1 MTLVDR
7 IRSWFVRQETGSIAQ
22 EARSIERIGA
32 QHRRL
37 GREWYFRGGASG
49 WYRFWGKTPRVRTTL
64 AQEALFLTAERQQEV
79 IGKALAYAEL
89 PWWQKLFSP
98 WRRDYALFLYFGG
111 QRYLSTS
118 QESEPLSSDFT
129 RRFLGLLSGSRYAKD
144 WQARFSQDDRLR
156 LSHGK
161 DLVGVEEAK
170 LVSLKERLEGVSVE
184 LAVAQE
190 EARRAKIGVQ
200 IASYT
205 VSAAKAGDKT
215 VISRMMISTQV
226 LADQSIDWGKA
237 LLALRKQV
245 LVLIGEVRVIQGLS
259 SRQGASLVQLK
270 EQVLRLGS
278 QLSQASEAAEQEA
291 KSMIAIGDQVYDD
304 SGQVALD
311 RLEESKVSLEK
322 SKVFFEESR
331 RRAEASGRRAE
342 ASGRRALAARQG
354 LVQLLE
360 QRSLRLDEA
369 ERRIRGMTKLS
380 RLREPSAWT
389 ETDIL
394 RMRLQILDQAYRGG
408 VYHFLWS
415 SRVFQASPVFSSI
428 FNPKRRKSEQDT
440 VEDKRLPF
448 N

>member
-1 MTLVDR
+1 
-7 IRSWFVRQETGSIAQ
+7 
-22 EARSIERIGA
+22 
-32 QHRRL
+32 
-37 GREWYFRGGASG
+37 
-49 WYRFWGKTPRVRTTL
+49 L
-64 AQEALFLTAERQQEV
+64 AQEALLLTAERQQEV

-156 LSHGK
+156 LSHSK

-170 LVSLKERLEGVSVE
+170 LVSLKERLEAVSVE

-245 LVLIGEVRVIQGLS
+245 LVLIGEVRMIQGLS
-259 SRQGASLVQLK
+259 SGQGASLVQLK

-322 SKVFFEESR
+322 SKVSLEKSKVFFEESR
-331 RRAEASGRRAE
+331 
-342 ASGRRALAARQG
+342 RRALAARQG

>member
-1 MTLVDR
+1 
-7 IRSWFVRQETGSIAQ
+7 
-22 EARSIERIGA
+22 
-32 QHRRL
+32 
-37 GREWYFRGGASG
+37 
-49 WYRFWGKTPRVRTTL
+49 
-64 AQEALFLTAERQQEV
+64 
-79 IGKALAYAEL
+79 
-89 PWWQKLFSP
+89 
-98 WRRDYALFLYFGG
+98 
-111 QRYLSTS
+111 
-118 QESEPLSSDFT
+118 
-129 RRFLGLLSGSRYAKD
+129 
-144 WQARFSQDDRLR
+144 
-156 LSHGK
+156 
-161 DLVGVEEAK
+161 
-170 LVSLKERLEGVSVE
+170 
-184 LAVAQE
+184 
-190 EARRAKIGVQ
+190 
-200 IASYT
+200 
-205 VSAAKAGDKT
+205 
-215 VISRMMISTQV
+215 
-226 LADQSIDWGKA
+226 
-237 LLALRKQV
+237 
-245 LVLIGEVRVIQGLS
+245 
-259 SRQGASLVQLK
+259 
-270 EQVLRLGS
+270 
-278 QLSQASEAAEQEA
+278 LSQASEAAEQEA

-322 SKVFFEESR
+322 SKVSLEKSKVFFEESR
-331 RRAEASGRRAE
+331 
-342 ASGRRALAARQG
+342 RRALAARQG

>member
-1 MTLVDR
+1 MTLVER

-37 GREWYFRGGASG
+37 GRQWYFRGGASG

-64 AQEALFLTAERQQEV
+64 AQEALLLTAERQQEV

-156 LSHGK
+156 LSHSK

-170 LVSLKERLEGVSVE
+170 LVSLKERLEAVSVE

-245 LVLIGEVRVIQGLS
+245 LVLIGEVRMIQGLS
-259 SRQGASLVQLK
+259 SGQGASLVQLK

-322 SKVFFEESR
+322 SKVSLEKSKVFFEESR
-331 RRAEASGRRAE
+331 
-342 ASGRRALAARQG
+342 RRALAARQG

>member
-1 MTLVDR
+1 M
-7 IRSWFVRQETGSIAQ
+7 
-22 EARSIERIGA
+22 
-32 QHRRL
+32 
-37 GREWYFRGGASG
+37 
-49 WYRFWGKTPRVRTTL
+49 
-64 AQEALFLTAERQQEV
+64 
-79 IGKALAYAEL
+79 
-89 PWWQKLFSP
+89 
-98 WRRDYALFLYFGG
+98 
-111 QRYLSTS
+111 
-118 QESEPLSSDFT
+118 
-129 RRFLGLLSGSRYAKD
+129 
-144 WQARFSQDDRLR
+144 
-156 LSHGK
+156 
-161 DLVGVEEAK
+161 
-170 LVSLKERLEGVSVE
+170 
-184 LAVAQE
+184 
-190 EARRAKIGVQ
+190 
-200 IASYT
+200 
-205 VSAAKAGDKT
+205 
-215 VISRMMISTQV
+215 
-226 LADQSIDWGKA
+226 
-237 LLALRKQV
+237 
-245 LVLIGEVRVIQGLS
+245 IQGLS
-259 SRQGASLVQLK
+259 SGQGASLVQLK
-270 EQVLRLGS
+270 KQVLRLGCE
-278 QLSQASEAAEQEA
+278 LSQASEAAEQEA

-322 SKVFFEESR
+322 SKVSLEKSKVFFEESR
-331 RRAEASGRRAE
+331 RRAE